1 MKPVYLEFNGINSF
15 SEPARIDFKALLSG
29 GVFGIFGNTGSGKST
44 ILDSI
49 HFALYGEIDRVPK
62 SFNDCIN
69 HHSDMASVTFD
80 FEITTDGVRK
90 TYRVKRERKRK
101 AGGTKAFLYEHT
113 DSGLLALAE
122 GTRDVDEQIERIIG
136 LSFTDFKMCI
146 ALPQGDFAALVQST
160 TAERVKLVSRLFNL
174 DKYGEKLT
182 KAINEK
188 YYQAETEVNLLL
200 AKMGENEGG
209 RDELIEQNREQLERE
224 RQTLAE
230 AKTRAEAAKKEYDNA
245 LETDKKK
252 REFDRLCVRLN
263 DLQNRLQEMEEL
275 RLLLERFPKAQA
287 VAEKAK
293 AVEKAVNDERQANAN
308 AERAKVDYQAASTR
322 LQSLQCAFEQQK
334 YDEKIVQANVRLEKV
349 RSAQQDIAAEKES
362 KRKLDDCIAEY
373 KKIENKYPKK
383 DFENLRKRLEREL
396 ETLGEADT
404 FIDYIKRNLKDV
416 LLTDAYGEF
425 RTDLIALS
433 KKHVSVQADIEV
445 LLQKY
450 ALNAPMD
457 GMQADIAAMHEAF
470 KAQEKTR
477 KALREQI
484 IALEK
489 DERDYAYNEQ
499 QKQLLV
505 EQGKVYR
512 ANYNDAKAKI
522 AEVETLGSLESLQ
535 KNLNALQMAKD
546 KCLQAIQTT
555 QNEQSKAYGEAEKQT
570 GLARAYAKAR
580 VEYEQ
585 ALTATLRTGAFESV
599 EKAQATM
606 AQVGDETQAQAK
618 VKTFFD
624 EYALATA
631 EYKKIDVAAFN
642 DFDEN
647 KLTQAE
653 LVKNQAQ
660 ASVEALQKSVGALEE
675 TKARLISLKE
685 KFKQQQ
691 NELKEKEQRKNAYDE
706 LRSLVRSNK
715 FLEFIAC
722 EYLQEICLGASKTL
736 LSLTNGRY
744 FLQYDKEFKVGDN
757 LDGGN
762 LRAVKTLSGGET
774 FLVSLSLA
782 LSLSAAI
789 CAKSRPIEFFF
800 LDEGFGTLDEGL
812 VDTVMDVLGKL
823 SKSFAVGLISHV
835 EELKHR
841 IENKITVSGATE
853 THGSTLRVDCIL

>member
-69 HHSDMASVTFD
+69 HRSDMASVTFD
-80 FEITTDGVRK
+80 FEITENGMRK

-101 AGGTKAFLYEHT
+101 TGGTKAFLYEHT
-113 DSGLLALAE
+113 NSGLFALAE

-182 KAINEK
+182 KSINEK

-209 RDELIEQNREQLERE
+209 SDERIALNNAQLAQEK
-224 RQTLAE
+224 QALDLT
-230 AKTRAEAAKKEYDNA
+230 KTHADAAQKSYEKA
-245 LETDKKK
+245 LETHKKK
-252 REFDRLCVRLN
+252 HDFDCLCTRLN
-263 DLQNRLQEMEEL
+263 DLQTRLNEMEEL

-287 VAEKAK
+287 AAEKAK
-293 AVEKAVNDERQANAN
+293 MAKKAADDEQAANEKAAQAKTDHQSATQRLQTLKNEFEQAN
-308 AERAKVDYQAASTR
+308 
-322 LQSLQCAFEQQK
+322 
-334 YDEKIVQANVRLEKV
+334 YDEKIVQTTVNLEKV
-349 RSAQQDIAAEKES
+349 RSAQQDIAKARTAKGQ
-362 KRKLDDCIAEY
+362 LDDCIAEY
-373 KKIENKYPKK
+373 KKIENKYAKK
-383 DFENLRKRLEREL
+383 DFDGLKKRLEGEL

-404 FIDYIKRNLKDV
+404 LIEYIKRHAKAVFLS
-416 LLTDAYGEF
+416 DAYSEF
-425 RTDLIALS
+425 CTDLTALA
-433 KKHVSVQADIEV
+433 KKHISAQADIEV

-457 GMQADIAAMHEAF
+457 GLKPDIMAMNEAF

-477 KALREQI
+477 KALREQLN
-484 IALEK
+484 ALEK
-489 DERDYAYNEQ
+489 DERDYSYNEQ
-499 QKQLLV
+499 QKQLLI

-512 ANYNDAKAKI
+512 ASYNDAKANI
-522 AEVETLGSLESLQ
+522 AEVEKLGSLTDLQ
-535 KNLNALQMAKD
+535 TALTALQTEKEKHNERIQDMQTKQS
-546 KCLQAIQTT
+546 QAYAEI
-555 QNEQSKAYGEAEKQT
+555 EKQT
-570 GLARAYAKAR
+570 GLSRAYANAR
-580 VEYEQ
+580 NEYERALASDLRASEFANEQ
-585 ALTATLRTGAFESV
+585 AAQAILEKVGDEGQAREKVKAFFDDYALVLAERKKIDEKAFES
-599 EKAQATM
+599 
-606 AQVGDETQAQAK
+606 
-618 VKTFFD
+618 
-624 EYALATA
+624 
-631 EYKKIDVAAFN
+631 
-642 DFDEN
+642 FDEN
-647 KLTQAE
+647 ALTQAE
-653 LVKNQAQ
+653 TAKNQAQ
-660 ASVEALQKSVGALEE
+660 AEVERLQKSVGALQENQ
-675 TKARLISLKE
+675 ARLATLKE

-691 NELKEKEQRKNAYDE
+691 KELQEKEKQKNAYDE
-706 LRSLVRSNK
+706 LRSLVRNNK

-841 IENKITVSGATE
+841 IENKIIVSGATE
-853 THGSTLRVDCIL
+853 THGSTVRVDYIL